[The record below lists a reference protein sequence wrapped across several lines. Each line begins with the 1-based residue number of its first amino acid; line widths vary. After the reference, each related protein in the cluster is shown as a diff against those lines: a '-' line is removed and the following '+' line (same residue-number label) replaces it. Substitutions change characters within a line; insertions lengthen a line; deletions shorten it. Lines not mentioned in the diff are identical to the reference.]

1 MGRIVNSDIP
11 TQETRAAQADAL
23 CRRYSFLTKQEIGKS
38 VLGRPIYA
46 LKLGDCDDAV
56 LYAAAFHALEWLTA
70 MVVMRFLETLCMAL
84 DEGRQIAGVDCRRAM
99 LGRGLVLVPCVNPD
113 GVELVLSGRSAAGDL
128 ADEVE
133 RISGG
138 DLSGWSANARGVD
151 LNHNYDA
158 GWHIARQLEHAIG
171 IDGPSPRRFGG
182 TAPESEPETQAMV
195 RLCER
200 MGFRSAIAFHSQ
212 GEEIYWKYGEN
223 TPQRAALMARVLAVS
238 AGYEVAQPEGIS
250 SHAGF
255 KDWFIERYHRP
266 AFTVELGKGEN
277 PLPVSG
283 LMPIYERVE
292 ELLMLGVVM

>member
-1 MGRIVNSDIP
+1 MGRIVNADIP

-113 GVELVLSGRSAAGDL
+113 GVELVLRGRSAAGDL

-200 MGFRSAIAFHSQ
+200 MDFRSAIAFHSQ
-212 GEEIYWKYGEN
+212 GEEIYWKYGEH

-266 AFTVELGKGEN
+266 AFTVELGRGEN
-277 PLPVSG
+277 PLSVSE